1 MSTPSTSGLSRYGRG
16 SLEYVSLITVP
27 SVPDSAEKLTRIG
40 SPSTT
45 VGPEPSIKT
54 STVASETSSGLWY
67 ASCGAAPGSP
77 VTTTSA
83 DASDLDV
90 QPLLTAS
97 PTTTHSTVASRP
109 RLTSTPS
116 AGRPARRHCGRG
128 PCTARCAAPGR

>member
-1 MSTPSTSGLSRYGRG
+1 MSTPSVSALSRYGRG

-27 SVPDSAEKLTRIG
+27 SAPDSAWKLTRIG

-45 VGPEPSIKT
+45 AGPEPSIRT

-83 DASDLDV
+83 DTSGSDV

-97 PTTTHSTVASRP
+97 PTTTHSTVAGRR

-116 AGRPARRHCGRG
+116 AGRPVSY
-128 PCTARCAAPGR
+128 T